1 VRLAPFI
8 LAAIAL
14 WGLVCPQSWLAADKS
29 GGRWLFF
36 LILALAAYS
45 FCRGRRD
52 KT

>member
-8 LAAIAL
+8 LAVIAL
-14 WGLVCPQSWLAADKS
+14 WGLVCPQSLLAADKA
-29 GGRWLFF
+29 GGRWLFL
-36 LILALAAYS
+36 LILALAACS